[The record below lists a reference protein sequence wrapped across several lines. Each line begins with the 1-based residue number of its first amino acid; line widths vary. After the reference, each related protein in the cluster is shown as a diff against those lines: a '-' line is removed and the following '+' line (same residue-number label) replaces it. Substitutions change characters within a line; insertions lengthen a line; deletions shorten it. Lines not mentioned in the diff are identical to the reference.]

1 MLLDIE
7 PGDSGSNSIDLED
20 EFNFDRRVER
30 KGVDADCGTSVSASV
45 AEDLDEKIAGSVG
58 HLGLGI
64 ETIVAL
70 DEDADP
76 HHSPKSIELTIE

>member
-1 MLLDIE
+1 MPTI
-7 PGDSGSNSIDLED
+7 
-20 EFNFDRRVER
+20 
-30 KGVDADCGTSVSASV
+30 V
-45 AEDLDEKIAGSVG
+45 AEDFHQEVAGSVG

-76 HHSPKSIELTIE
+76 HHSPESIELTIE